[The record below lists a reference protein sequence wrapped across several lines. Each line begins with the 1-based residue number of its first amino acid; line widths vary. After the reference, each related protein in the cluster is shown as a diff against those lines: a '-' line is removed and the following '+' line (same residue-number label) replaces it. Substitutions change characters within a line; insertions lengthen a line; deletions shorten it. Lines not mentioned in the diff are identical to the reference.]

1 VWSVEPQPWH
11 VGLSESWVAIA
22 PPAGWLARSA
32 VSASAQVLPSSA
44 AADRSPSWQPS
55 VAVLTDWL
63 GKGSGRRS
71 LRIHLSASFVRWLLI
86 PWSPQLASRQ
96 EVHAYA
102 QLQFR
107 ATFGEAAVGWR
118 LGIPQPSPGEPLL
131 VCAVDEALM
140 SALEQCSAVNGVTV
154 QHIGPH
160 FSAAFDYWRGRMRRR
175 SMWFVVVEAGAFTL
189 SLSHGGLWRG
199 VRTQRLTGPDS
210 DWLQQFHTS
219 QTQMR
224 MSWEEDDD
232 AKPPIF
238 VVEYK
243 DSAGKGALP
252 EGQWLKPGG
261 RLRDIGG
268 PARLAWGV

>member
-22 PPAGWLARSA
+22 PPRGLLVRSA
-32 VSASAQVLPSSA
+32 VSNTEQVLHSTA
-44 AADRSPSWQPS
+44 EADGSPSWQPS
-55 VAVLTDWL
+55 VALLTDWL
-63 GKGSGRRS
+63 GKGDGRRS
-71 LRIHLSASFVRWLLI
+71 LRIHLSARFVRWLLV
-86 PWSPQLASRQ
+86 PWSPQLASKQ

-118 LGIPQPSPGEPLL
+118 LGLPQPSPGQPLL

-140 SALEQCSAVNGVTV
+140 STLEQYNAIDGVTV

-160 FSAAFDYWRGRMRRR
+160 FSAAFDYWRGRMRRK
-175 SMWFVVVEAGAFTL
+175 SLWFMVAEPDSFTL
-189 SLSHGGLWRG
+189 ALSHGGLWRG
-199 VRTQRLTGPDS
+199 VRTQRLSDSDS
-210 DWLQQFHTS
+210 DWLQQFHSS

-224 MSWEEDDD
+224 TSWEEDDD
-232 AKPPIF
+232 AKPPVF
-238 VVEYK
+238 VVDYLNTTN
-243 DSAGKGALP
+243 KGALP

-261 RLRDIGG
+261 RLRDVSG